1 VKNKSIKKGKPLQE
15 QPEVEILEKEIEDMI
30 DREKTKGRIVSK
42 LLNHTNL
49 TIIKTDNW
57 IVNIY

>member
-1 VKNKSIKKGKPLQE
+1 MKNKSIKKGKPLQE

-49 TIIKTDNW
+49 TIIKTDN
-57 IVNIY
+57 